1 MHVLVTRPPDEIP
14 LQIERLAERGHHG
27 VPCPLLEIRTVE
39 DAAVDLTGA
48 QAVLLTSHAGA
59 RALAA
64 VHPRRDIPV
73 LAVGD
78 STAELARSLGYAP
91 VDSAAGDWQALA
103 ALARRR
109 FDPARGVL
117 VHAAGN
123 AAAGD
128 LLPALHDAGFSVRRS
143 VLYEARPA
151 SAFPPA
157 GREALESGTLD
168 AVLFFSPRTAAT
180 FVSLV
185 EEADL
190 NAPCRSLNALCL
202 SPAVGDAARALAWKR
217 VRAAVRP
224 DQEALLALLDGD
236 D

>member
-1 MHVLVTRPPDEIP
+1 MRVLVTRPPDEIR

-39 DAAVDLTGA
+39 GATVDLIGA

-78 STAELARSLGYAP
+78 STAELARSLGYAS
-91 VDSAAGDWQALA
+91 VDSAAGDWHALA

-109 FDPARGVL
+109 LDPARGAL
-117 VHAAGN
+117 VHAAG
-123 AAAGD
+123 AAAAD
-128 LLPALHDAGFSVRRS
+128 LPSALHDAGFSVRRA

-151 SAFPPA
+151 AAFPSA

-185 EEADL
+185 DEADL
-190 NAPCRSLNALCL
+190 SAPCRSLDALCL
-202 SPAVGDAARALAWKR
+202 SPAVADAARALAWKR
-217 VRAAVRP
+217 VRAAARP
-224 DQEALLALLDGD
+224 DQKALLTLLDGD